1 MAVGSYRAQ
10 SELRKKPR
18 RQFHYPARI
27 LIDKK
32 GQSRPCSVQDI
43 SESGARI
50 VLQKDERLPK
60 RFLLLLASRGTAR
73 VCREVWRDELTV
85 GIEFVDSDRS

>member
-1 MAVGSYRAQ
+1 MAVDSYRAHT
-10 SELRKKPR
+10 ELRKKPR

-50 VLQKDERLPK
+50 VLQKDEQLPK
-60 RFLLLLASRGTAR
+60 RFLLLLASRGAAR
-73 VCREVWRDELTV
+73 ICREVWRDDLTV

>member
-1 MAVGSYRAQ
+1 MAVDGYRAHTD
-10 SELRKKPR
+10 LRKKR
-18 RQFHYPARI
+18 RRPFHYPAQI

-50 VLQKDERLPK
+50 VLQKDEQLPK
-60 RFLLLLASRGTAR
+60 RFLLLLASRGAAR
-73 VCREVWRDELTV
+73 VCREVWRHELIV
-85 GIEFVDSDRS
+85 GVEFVDSDRS